1 MDLIDTTFAKIH
13 NIYKDYFWQEK
24 PYEKSVDEFY
34 ELKTKIQTILKIY
47 SDESIPLELQ
57 VKPANDGYY
66 YLRNLKDN
74 KDYDLETYAAKFT
87 KLCYPDIECVCKAI
101 DTQDYYLLDECGN
114 YDYIN
119 TEEWSIIL
127 TDPEEY
133 RRKVLN
139 NEFVKFKK
147 L

>member
-1 MDLIDTTFAKIH
+1 MEKLKKEFEQLFTKNATEITACPRIRLYG
-13 NIYKDYFWQEK
+13 NPQELWLWILNNFTPK
-24 PYEKSVDEFY
+24 VSRV
-34 ELKTKIQTILKIY
+34 EL
-47 SDESIPLELQ
+47 P

>member
-1 MDLIDTTFAKIH
+1 MEKQYCEIH
-13 NIYKDYFWQEK
+13 SFLDGEENCPDC
-24 PYEKSVDEFY
+24 KSGRV
-34 ELKTKIQTILKIY
+34 EL
-47 SDESIPLELQ
+47 P
-57 VKPANDGYY
+57 VKPASGGYY

>member
-57 VKPANDGYY
+57 VKPEIAEVIEMIEEMIGKHEEM
-66 YLRNLKDN
+66 RNKYIGVDLDKYAIAIHKITALTELKQN
-74 KDYDLETYAAKFT
+74 IQKQFS
-87 KLCYPDIECVCKAI
+87 V
-101 DTQDYYLLDECGN
+101 
-114 YDYIN
+114 
-119 TEEWSIIL
+119 
-127 TDPEEY
+127 
-133 RRKVLN
+133 
-139 NEFVKFKK
+139 
-147 L
+147 